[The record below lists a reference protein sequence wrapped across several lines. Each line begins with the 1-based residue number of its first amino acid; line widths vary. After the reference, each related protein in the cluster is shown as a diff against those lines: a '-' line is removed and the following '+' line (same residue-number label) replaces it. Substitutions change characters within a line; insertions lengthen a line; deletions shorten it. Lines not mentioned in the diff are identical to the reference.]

1 MFLVRIIFLALI
13 ALSSSAASLDFLKEL
28 TLISAPSGF
37 EKPVREVMKAKWQNY
52 MPDTHTDGIGNLIAR
67 EKGQQGPKILLMA
80 HMDEVGLMV
89 ESITRNGFLRVIPL
103 GGIHTSVIFAHR
115 WKIQTDKGM
124 ITGYS
129 GMDSPHLLSDAER
142 EQMPLGSNLFLDIG
156 VSSAEEAQALGVRIG
171 SPVTPLADWTPM
183 GSQRYLAKALDDRAG
198 LAITTEVLAH
208 RKAGPN
214 QLIAAATVQEE
225 IGLRG
230 ATTIYPGATPDIVLN
245 IEVGIADDYP
255 LLVAKR
261 KGRIQLGKGPALF
274 VYDRSMIPHQDLLNW
289 IRALAIKNNIPIQL
303 EVETGYGEDGAKVQT
318 SGEGVPVINIGLPVR
333 YAHQEA
339 GVFDQRDFENTIKLV
354 QLIVANF
361 DENALKT
368 IRG

>member
-1 MFLVRIIFLALI
+1 MFLVRIVFFLFI
-13 ALSSSAASLDFLKEL
+13 ALSSSAASLDFLREL

-37 EKPVREVMKAKWQNY
+37 EKPVREVIRAKWQNY
-52 MPDTHTDGIGNLIAR
+52 MPDIHTDGIGNVIAR
-67 EKGQQGPKILLMA
+67 DKGQKGPRILLMA

-89 ESITRNGFLRVIPL
+89 ESVTQNGYLRVIPL
-103 GGIHTSVIFAHR
+103 GGIHSSVIFAHR
-115 WKIQTDKGM
+115 WQIQTDKGTV
-124 ITGYS
+124 IGYS
-129 GMDSPHLLSDAER
+129 GMDSPHLLAESER
-142 EQMPLGSNLFLDIG
+142 EQMPLGTNLFLDIG
-156 VSSAEEAQALGVRIG
+156 VGSAAEAEALGIRIG
-171 SPVTPLADWTPM
+171 SPVTPVADWTAL
-183 GSQRYLAKALDDRAG
+183 GSHRYLAKALDDRAG
-198 LAITTEVLAH
+198 LAITTEILAT
-208 RKAGPN
+208 RKANPN

-255 LLVAKR
+255 LLIAKR
-261 KGRIQLGKGPALF
+261 KGRIQLGKGPTLF

-289 IRALAIKNNIPIQL
+289 IRTLAQKNNIPLQL

-339 GVFDQRDFENTIKLV
+339 GIFDQRDYDDTIRLI

-361 DENALKT
+361 DDAALKT